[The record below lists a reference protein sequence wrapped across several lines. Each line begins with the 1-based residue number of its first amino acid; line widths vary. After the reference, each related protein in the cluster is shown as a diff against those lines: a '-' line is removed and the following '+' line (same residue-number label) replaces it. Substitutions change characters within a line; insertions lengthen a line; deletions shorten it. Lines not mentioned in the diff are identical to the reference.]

1 MRPTDQNQTASRRP
15 NLMSSSRR
23 TGAEMNI
30 LAMLDGQ
37 TRKPSRLPGLPKA
50 AWYGGGGVLACAL
63 VATVAWLVHDQAG
76 SGFEGRVPA
85 GPPVVALEIAPE
97 TLPNPAL
104 HVDPPRMHGAAVVNI
119 ADVGVAAGAPAMAVA
134 PAAAAAAAT
143 PHLQSDALTLGD
155 TRQGIGAL
163 PAVAAAAVSTVVA
176 TAVPAAAAAPVA
188 APVAGSGA
196 VPAAEPATASAAPPA
211 LVPAAAPASKPA
223 KRSVHASPRIL
234 AKAAPSAP
242 RHALAETRREPSA
255 HPRRMA
261 ALPKPK
267 TAPAAVDT
275 DVALISAII
284 QHVNQR
290 GEPKD
295 AASCSDKPCAAT
307 MKNRP

>member
-1 MRPTDQNQTASRRP
+1 
-15 NLMSSSRR
+15 MSSSRR

-37 TRKPSRLPGLPKA
+37 TRKPGRFPGLPKA

-104 HVDPPRMHGAAVVNI
+104 HVDPPRMHGTAVVNV
-119 ADVGVAAGAPAMAVA
+119 ADVGVAADAPAMAVA
-134 PAAAAAAAT
+134 PAVAT
-143 PHLQSDALTLGD
+143 PHRQADALGLD
-155 TRQGIGAL
+155 DAHQGIAAL
-163 PAVAAAAVSTVVA
+163 PAVAAAAVSTVVS
-176 TAVPAAAAAPVA
+176 TAMPAAAAAPVT
-188 APVAGSGA
+188 APVAASGA
-196 VPAAEPATASAAPPA
+196 LTAAEPAAASTAPQAFA
-211 LVPAAAPASKPA
+211 PAAAPANAPASTPA
-223 KRSVHASPRIL
+223 KRSVHASPRMP

-255 HPRRMA
+255 HPRRTA
-261 ALPKPK
+261 AVTKPKP
-267 TAPAAVDT
+267 APATVDT

-290 GEPKD
+290 GELKD
-295 AASCSDKPCAAT
+295 AANCSDKPCPAKMT
-307 MKNRP
+307 NRP